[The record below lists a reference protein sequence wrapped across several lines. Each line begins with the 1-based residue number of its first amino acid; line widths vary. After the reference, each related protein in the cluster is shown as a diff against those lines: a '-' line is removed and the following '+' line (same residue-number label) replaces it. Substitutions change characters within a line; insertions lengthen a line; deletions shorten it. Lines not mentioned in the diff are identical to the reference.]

1 MDTRNIEPYGNQVVN
16 LQSPTAFIVYR
27 PEIKPAKNSV
37 FYNEEAWR
45 ILSFSRQDIPEKKRK
60 APFPDV
66 SAFCSKWKGLYDKK
80 LAGQKTASQDKNHGG
95 EFIDLLRSYRR
106 QYAVRAIELS
116 GNPLHSQKKERQYLF
131 TLERVCP
138 DNVNLPRIFRQWSLN
153 KREQEIVRLLL
164 TNRSNKEI
172 ANALGLSLNT
182 IKGYLKLLMRRL
194 GVNSRTA
201 IISTLLTGKPSQ
213 AR

>member
-1 MDTRNIEPYGNQVVN
+1 MDTSNRNQVAN
-16 LQSPTAFIVYR
+16 TLPPAAFIVYR
-27 PEIKPAKNSV
+27 PETKTAKNFV

-45 ILSFSRQDIPEKKRK
+45 ILSFSMSDIPEKKGK
-60 APFPDV
+60 GSFPDI

-80 LAGQKTASQDKNHGG
+80 FAEQKAASQDEKHGG
-95 EFIDLLRSYRR
+95 GFIDLLRSYRR
-106 QYAVRAIELS
+106 QYAVRATVLS
-116 GNPLHSQKKERQYLF
+116 GSPSLIQKHEKQYLF

-153 KREQEIVRLLL
+153 KREQEIVQLLL

-172 ANALGLSLNT
+172 ASALGLSLNT
-182 IKGYLKLLMRRL
+182 VKGYLKLLMRKL

>member
-1 MDTRNIEPYGNQVVN
+1 MDARNIVTRVNQVTN
-16 LQSPTAFIVYR
+16 PLSPAAFIVYH
-27 PEIKPAKNSV
+27 PETKTAMNSV

-45 ILSFSRQDIPEKKRK
+45 ILSFSMSDIPGKKGK
-60 APFPDV
+60 ASFPDI

-80 LAGQKTASQDKNHGG
+80 LAEQKATSQDGNDGG
-95 EFIDLLRSYRR
+95 GFIDLLRSYRR

-116 GNPLHSQKKERQYLF
+116 GNPSHLQKHEKQYLF

-138 DNVNLPRIFRQWSLN
+138 TNVNLPRIFRQWSLN
-153 KREQEIVRLLL
+153 KREQEIVQLLL

-172 ANALGLSLNT
+172 ASALGLSLNT
-182 IKGYLKLLMRRL
+182 VKGYLKLLMRKL
-194 GVNSRTA
+194 GVNSRA
-201 IISTLLTGKPSQ
+201 AVISTLLTGKPSQ